1 MCIFG
6 KRGVH
11 ILIIPQERKRKAA
24 KPVHPKMRTTL
35 RPYILCS
42 DFGLGAVV
50 EHEGD
55 LAVSVDNCLLDH
67 HRPDGVAPLTQD
79 HRLLFEGADVERHFL
94 VFLSLCSAQIL

>member
-35 RPYILCS
+35 RPYILFS
-42 DFGLGAVV
+42 DFNLGSVL
-50 EHEGD
+50 ENEGNRT
-55 LAVSVDNCLLDH
+55 VPVDDCLLDH
-67 HRPDGVAPLTQD
+67 HRPDGVAPLTQH
-79 HRLLFEGADVERHFL
+79 HRLFFEGADVE
-94 VFLSLCSAQIL
+94 

>member
-24 KPVHPKMRTTL
+24 KPVHPKMRTIL
-35 RPYILCS
+35 RPYILFS
-42 DFGLGAVV
+42 DLDLRAVF
-50 EHEGD
+50 ENEGNRTVPVND
-55 LAVSVDNCLLDH
+55 CLLDH

-79 HRLLFEGADVERHFL
+79 HRLFFEGADVERHFL
-94 VFLSLCSAQIL
+94 VFLSLRSTQIL